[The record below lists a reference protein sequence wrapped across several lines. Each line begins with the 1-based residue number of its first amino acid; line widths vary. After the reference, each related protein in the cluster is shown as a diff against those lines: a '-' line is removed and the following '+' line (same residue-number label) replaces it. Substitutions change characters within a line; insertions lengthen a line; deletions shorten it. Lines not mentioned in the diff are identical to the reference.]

1 MIIGGDD
8 NNSRDIY
15 SSAAINDINP
25 LFCEILI
32 NNFLPTT
39 CICHHFVYFCLNF
52 LFKPNT
58 AMKNNSVL
66 FLFLAIIC
74 ALSITFSACKKD
86 PAGASNK
93 IQQGNTTIE
102 INAIYTGYYLQVR
115 YNNVINA
122 PIHATVRVYQNGK
135 TMDVPVNISAD
146 YKSLQQWNNDDF
158 INVWDYNGYYD
169 SVHVNGLPVI
179 TGTVDSV
186 KIIAASC
193 PDKEYG
199 FKIVGGNVDWSA
211 FYHPTD
217 PKTTVSFISNNDTVL
232 YSDYDFT
239 SGTVFYNKTLK
250 LYRFGL
256 YNMTY
261 QMYSA
266 PANYPLQAGLTMDIP
281 VFIYF
286 WNGRNYGL
294 PTEGSLAGTNGSTV
308 KLTITKVSDTHFD
321 ATFSGKVWASRV
333 ADTLFISKGE
343 IKNALLPVID
353 Q

>member
-1 MIIGGDD
+1 
-8 NNSRDIY
+8 
-15 SSAAINDINP
+15 
-25 LFCEILI
+25 
-32 NNFLPTT
+32 
-39 CICHHFVYFCLNF
+39 
-52 LFKPNT
+52 
-58 AMKNNSVL
+58 MKNNS
-66 FLFLAIIC
+66 FLFQLLAIIG

-86 PAGASNK
+86 PARSSNT
-93 IQQGNTTIE
+93 IQQGNTIIE

-122 PIHATVRVYQNGK
+122 PIDATVRVFQNGK
-135 TMDVPVNISAD
+135 MMDVPVNIPAA
-146 YKSLQQWNNDDF
+146 YKSLQEWNNDDF
-158 INVWDYNGYYD
+158 INIWNYNGYYD
-169 SVHVNGLPVI
+169 STHVNGLPVI

-186 KIIAASC
+186 KIIAVSC

-199 FKIVGGNVDWSA
+199 FKIVGGNIDWSA

-217 PKTTVSFISNNDTVL
+217 PKTTISFISNTDTVF
-232 YSDYDFT
+232 YSDYDFS
-239 SGTVFYNKTLK
+239 SGTIFYNKTSK
-250 LYRFGL
+250 LYRFVL
-256 YNMTY
+256 YNLTY
-261 QMYSA
+261 QIYAA
-266 PANYPLQAGLTMDIP
+266 PANYPLQEGMTMDVP

-294 PTEGSLAGTNGSTV
+294 PTEGPLAGTNGSTV

-321 ATFSGKVWASRV
+321 ASFSGKVWASRV